1 MWWLESE
8 HGPTL
13 DNRTWT
19 QHCVKKKLIWYYYF
33 CQKVEKNIIK
43 IKLSLHSKKSLFS
56 FPSFIFDASFRRRL
70 ACTRDLG
77 LPWCTSLFNGW
88 IMIVHKFYHV
98 LHTHE
103 HSYFNFSF
111 SLTVPFCPSSLP
123 DFVTVKWHKMI
134 SLIQ

>member
-43 IKLSLHSKKSLFS
+43 IKLSLHSKKVWFS
-56 FPSFIFDASFRRRL
+56 FPSFILTLVLFGDSLVSSHQEPFIKKSHFKPSFTL
-70 ACTRDLG
+70 FVMTNLSYIHCVS
-77 LPWCTSLFNGW
+77 SLIN
-88 IMIVHKFYHV
+88 HN
-98 LHTHE
+98 
-103 HSYFNFSF
+103 SQ
-111 SLTVPFCPSSLP
+111 PSSLQDSAP
-123 DFVTVKWHKMI
+123 PWHYY
-134 SLIQ
+134 LIGFYYSFHL